1 MKKLLT
7 IAFAM
12 LLGATLSFAQAGAGS
27 TSKPADTT
35 TTTTTTTTKTK
46 TKGGHTHKKTG
57 KKAKKTAETPAPA
70 SK

>member
-35 TTTTTTTTKTK
+35 TTTTKTK